1 MNFGIKLFRIL
12 NGIGI
17 FLTGALVLI
26 FLNVMLQTG
35 DTAVLFMI
43 FFLGGVLI
51 HAILSNALQKSLND
65 PAYTLKENT
74 PGGVQVLGFFPILVG
89 LLSVLMASM
98 LNNPEIREVLFK
110 QLKEQADLQKQ
121 TIPAGTMEAAL
132 SFFQVVMSVYG
143 IILVGNAVLSM
154 FYVKQWRDRQNGDQ
168 NEGPDDIGA

>member
-35 DTAVLFMI
+35 DSVVLFVI

-51 HAILSNALQKSLND
+51 HAILANALQKSLRD
-65 PAYTLKENT
+65 PAHPLKENT
-74 PGGVQVLGFFPILVG
+74 PGGVQVLGFFPILIG
-89 LLSVLMASM
+89 LLSVLMASQ
-98 LNNPEIREVLFK
+98 LNNPEIRELLFQ
-110 QLKEQADLQKQ
+110 QLQEQAVAQKQ
-121 TIPAGTMEAAL
+121 KIPAGTAEMAL
-132 SFFQVVMSVYG
+132 SFFQVMMSIYG

-154 FYVKQWRDRQNGDQ
+154 FYVKQWKDRQRGDK